1 MPHTDRVK
9 QKHFKPC
16 KFIPKTS
23 LLEEAGNLTSFAMMD
38 SMACI
43 TMMQWVMDMMNHTY
57 VSGWKVTVN
66 TEYREELSREG
77 DDSII
82 YILVFS
88 RI

>member
-1 MPHTDRVK
+1 MNGSWYL
-9 QKHFKPC
+9 QWNG
-16 KFIPKTS
+16 S
-23 LLEEAGNLTSFAMMD
+23 LPLDEPGNLTSFAMMG

-43 TMMQWVMDMMNHTY
+43 TMMMQWVMDMMNHTY

>member
-1 MPHTDRVK
+1 MVPYVSRND
-9 QKHFKPC
+9 
-16 KFIPKTS
+16 S
-23 LLEEAGNLTSFAMMD
+23 LLLDEPEDLTSFAMMG

-43 TMMQWVMDMMNHTY
+43 TMMMQWVMDMMNHTY